1 MNKHKVGVVLAGFL
15 GLWHVIWS
23 LLVALGMAKSVI
35 DMALGLH
42 FISISYTILPFDLG
56 TAIGLV
62 AMATIVGYVIG
73 WVFAALWNWM
83 RR

>member
-1 MNKHKVGVVLAGFL
+1 MNKHKVGDVLAGFL

-56 TAIGLV
+56 TAI
-62 AMATIVGYVIG
+62 
-73 WVFAALWNWM
+73 
-83 RR
+83 